1 MLPQKILKSLCSET
15 PFLVFWEDKF
25 CPKCSLNQLSFLC
38 LFLLAWLRLE
48 VVNFILY
55 KLCGFWNCSGYHFQL
70 SILCVVSWYEYHKN
84 SFENFRT
91 TFFLLSKSIPNA
103 YWSGFGIFGQNRK
116 DPDEIRMIKES
127 SQTYYFLWP
136 HLCLT
141 RLNEFRFFLT
151 YFLRTSFKFS
161 SMQLKLVNVQRKN
174 TPELMNDGIWCELI
188 VCALRRYG
196 SCVNPL
202 GIARGQSHLDFMLF

>member
-1 MLPQKILKSLCSET
+1 MLWNAISSVLRGQILSKMFSKSI
-15 PFLVFWEDKF
+15 V
-25 CPKCSLNQLSFLC
+25 
-38 LFLLAWLRLE
+38 LFMLIFIGVTSRRSSQFYFIQ
-48 VVNFILY
+48 VVR
-55 KLCGFWNCSGYHFQL
+55 FWNCSGYHFQL
-70 SILCVVSWYEYHKN
+70 SILCVVSLYDYHKN

-91 TFFLLSKSIPNA
+91 TVEIWNFPIPNA
-103 YWSGFGIFGQNRK
+103 YWSGFRIFEQNQK

-161 SMQLKLVNVQRKN
+161 SMQSVEYALKTR
-174 TPELMNDGIWCELI
+174 
-188 VCALRRYG
+188 
-196 SCVNPL
+196 
-202 GIARGQSHLDFMLF
+202 